1 LLNVLATVAERDAG
15 FKSLK
20 DTWADTTTP
29 HGQLMLTVL
38 GGLGV
43 ASPLLE
49 ADADLNPWSHPNFG
63 LAYRSGVDQTR
74 RTDRLHA
81 ATGGRP
87 VVQHEAARVHHAA
100 RRRGNCV
107 ATPNDA
113 RTQIGQNT
121 MFELRTCDWLR
132 LSVLACALLAVTQ
145 TAAAQS
151 FPSRPLTL
159 VVPFAAGG
167 PSDVAGRVVAQGLSD
182 KLGQQV
188 VVENPAGAGGTLGSL
203 RVAKALPDG
212 YQFVI
217 GNIGTHAWSQ
227 GLYKKPPYNTVTDF
241 AALGLVVEAPRAII
255 TPKSFPA
262 NTLSELIAYVK
273 ANQNRVKYGSASAG
287 SASHVSCILL
297 NAALGINIVHIPYRG
312 LGPAMQDLIA
322 GRIDYMC
329 DSPST
334 SRPQIETNNV
344 KAIATTDAKRTSV
357 FPEVPTAREQGID
370 FEVTAWQ
377 GLFLPKDT
385 PDPIVR
391 HLNQALSAALDLP
404 FVRERF
410 KAIRRAGHR

>member
-1 LLNVLATVAERDAG
+1 M
-15 FKSLK
+15 FKL
-20 DTWADTTTP
+20 
-29 HGQLMLTVL
+29 
-38 GGLGV
+38 
-43 ASPLLE
+43 
-49 ADADLNPWSHPNFG
+49 
-63 LAYRSGVDQTR
+63 QT
-74 RTDRLHA
+74 H
-81 ATGGRP
+81 
-87 VVQHEAARVHHAA
+87 
-100 RRRGNCV
+100 
-107 ATPNDA
+107 
-113 RTQIGQNT
+113 
-121 MFELRTCDWLR
+121 DWLL
-132 LSVLACALLAVTQ
+132 LSALGCVLLAITQ

-151 FPSRPLTL
+151 FPTRPLTL

-167 PSDVAGRVVAQGLSD
+167 PSDVAGRIVAQGLSE

-188 VVENPAGAGGTLGSL
+188 IVENPAGAGGTLGSL
-203 RVAKALPDG
+203 RVAKAPPDG

-227 GLYKKPPYNTVTDF
+227 ALYKKPPYSTLTDF
-241 AALGLVVEAPRAII
+241 TPLGLVVEAPRAII

-273 ANQNRVKYGSASAG
+273 ANQNSVKYGSAGAG

-297 NAALGINIVHIPYRG
+297 NAALGIDIVHIPYRG

-344 KAIATTDAKRTSV
+344 KAIATTGAKRTSV
-357 FPEVPTAREQGID
+357 LPEVPTAREQGID

-377 GLFLPKDT
+377 GLFLSKDT

-391 HLNQALSAALDLP
+391 DLNQALSAALDLP

-410 KAIRRAGHR
+410 EAIGEDVAPVERRSPEYFAKFVAAEIDKWSGPIKASGVSVD